1 LQALVFVLAEDRWS
15 ERMATQQQETK
26 PRRMHGIVPTP
37 LEIPP
42 EHQHLSKGTSSS
54 DLPLFVQLMAAF
66 ALCRAVFFL
75 LLALVPWSD
84 PQSSIATFLIARST
98 LLLSLLPRSLLI
110 CQETPDGCSMNSLV
124 KVLPFMFLLV
134 GVVYL
139 FSAWK
144 MWNLD
149 KFWISIIR
157 WAIMFQA
164 GATVVKMMIALS
176 ARYIGAAEAPLSDAM
191 RLAIV
196 LMIGWN
202 LLIFGCFAFFPR
214 IEDAYDSKV

>member
-1 LQALVFVLAEDRWS
+1 MNGHCTGVGWRDGGLHFEMLEPDGEKVLTAVSVSS
-15 ERMATQQQETK
+15 ELAVEVAGGRCCIGFRA
-26 PRRMHGIVPTP
+26 PW
-37 LEIPP
+37 
-42 EHQHLSKGTSSS
+42 
-54 DLPLFVQLMAAF
+54 PLFVQLMAAF